1 MKIISD
7 IIRLQSD
14 EIVNVYTHMEN
25 KCIEKDGKL
34 AIFFSREIIFSYE
47 KFKIIKLYSAILREN
62 KDMDKLKLLGKK
74 ILKNIIYFLLRFYLM
89 ILYCKFLSLLIYN
102 YLLL

>member
-74 ILKNIIYFLLRFYLM
+74 ILKNIFTLQIEGAEVKNLIFQALM
-89 ILYCKFLSLLIYN
+89 LIN
-102 YLLL
+102 TRD

>member
-74 ILKNIIYFLLRFYLM
+74 FNNNKNYFIKISIM
-89 ILYCKFLSLLIYN
+89 IK
-102 YLLL
+102 

>member
-1 MKIISD
+1 VKIISD

-74 ILKNIIYFLLRFYLM
+74 ILKNIFTLQIEGAEVKNLIFQALM
-89 ILYCKFLSLLIYN
+89 LIN
-102 YLLL
+102 TRD

>member
-1 MKIISD
+1 VKIISD

-74 ILKNIIYFLLRFYLM
+74 ILKNIFTLQIEGAEVKNLIFQALM
-89 ILYCKFLSLLIYN
+89 LN
-102 YLLL
+102 NTRD

>member
-1 MKIISD
+1 M
-7 IIRLQSD
+7 IRLQSD

-74 ILKNIIYFLLRFYLM
+74 ILKNIFTLQIEGAEVKNLIFQALM
-89 ILYCKFLSLLIYN
+89 LIN
-102 YLLL
+102 TRD

>member
-74 ILKNIIYFLLRFYLM
+74 ILKNIFTLQIEGAEVKNLIFQALM
-89 ILYCKFLSLLIYN
+89 LN
-102 YLLL
+102 NTRD

>member
-1 MKIISD
+1 
-7 IIRLQSD
+7 
-14 EIVNVYTHMEN
+14 MEN

-74 ILKNIIYFLLRFYLM
+74 ILKNIFTLQIEGAEVKNLIFQALM
-89 ILYCKFLSLLIYN
+89 LIN
-102 YLLL
+102 TRD

>member
-34 AIFFSREIIFSYE
+34 AIFFSREIIVSYE

-74 ILKNIIYFLLRFYLM
+74 ILKNIFTLQIEGAEVKNLIFQALM
-89 ILYCKFLSLLIYN
+89 LIN
-102 YLLL
+102 TRD

>member
-74 ILKNIIYFLLRFYLM
+74 I
-89 ILYCKFLSLLIYN
+89 
-102 YLLL
+102 

>member
-7 IIRLQSD
+7 MIRLQSD

-74 ILKNIIYFLLRFYLM
+74 ILKNIFTLQIEGAEVKNLIFQALM
-89 ILYCKFLSLLIYN
+89 LIN
-102 YLLL
+102 TRD

>member
-62 KDMDKLKLLGKK
+62 KDMYKLKLLGKK
-74 ILKNIIYFLLRFYLM
+74 ILKNIFTLQIEGAEVKNLIFQALM
-89 ILYCKFLSLLIYN
+89 LIN
-102 YLLL
+102 TRD